1 MTYTD
6 IETYATTYKFQDKKI
21 LLEDLC
27 ARLPHIN
34 AIDMGLATKSRFVT
48 ERVRNKLTQLEPFFD
63 EELNVPQFFQ
73 NDKTTRQVPTSETF
87 TIGAI
92 YSLPNTEIDG
102 IEVHQPKYK
111 LHGIVRDYK
120 NAHINALAMTL
131 VDQEKSRIFALT
143 RQQCMDLN
151 IPFQHDLQ
159 LLPMSLPWKKQ
170 VEPSIMWEKMDGIDT
185 NDMSTFP
192 NLDYFT
198 VKLGG
203 FRSYNELQIITPNN
217 CVLYANEFL
226 RSLRCL
232 WENELYLPHRIITR
246 EIIKSNNN
254 RIIDDNGN
262 IYFIIDVRSLK
273 LTRDK
278 LKGKKLSDYLVFDW
292 EEIVHNDNCIQS
304 PLPDNM
310 RGRIPNGMRRTDGIV
325 IEEFQNGEWKL
336 IQKINNKGFE
346 EWKEFITRL

>member
-1 MTYTD
+1 MTTYTYTKEMTY
-6 IETYATTYKFQDKKI
+6 KDKKI
-21 LLEDLC
+21 LLDDLC
-27 ARLPHIN
+27 ARLPHIDS
-34 AIDMGLATKSRFVT
+34 IDMGLATKSSFMT
-48 ERVRNKLTQLEPFFD
+48 ERVQNKLTQLEPFFD

-73 NDKTTRQVPTSETF
+73 NGKTNRQVQSSETF

-102 IEVHQPKYK
+102 VEVQQPKYK

-131 VDQEKSRIFALT
+131 VEQEKSRIFALT

-151 IPFQHDLQ
+151 IPFQHGLQ

-170 VEPSIMWEKMDGIDT
+170 VEPSIISEDMGEIDA

-192 NLDYFT
+192 NLDFFT

-217 CVLYANEFL
+217 CVMYANEFL
-226 RSLRCL
+226 RTLRCL
-232 WENELYLPHRIITR
+232 WENERYLPYSIVTR
-246 EIIKSNNN
+246 QIIKSNNN

-262 IYFIIDVRSLK
+262 IYFIIDVRPLK
-273 LTRDK
+273 LTRDM
-278 LKGKKLSDYLVFDW
+278 LKGKKMSDYLVFDW
-292 EEIVHNDNCIQS
+292 EEIIHNDNCIQN
-304 PLPDNM
+304 PLPDGM
-310 RGRIPNGMRRTDGIV
+310 RARIPNGMRRTNGII
-325 IEEFQNGEWKL
+325 IEEFQNGEWKF

-346 EWKEFITRL
+346 EWKEFITHL